1 MAAIHAGIH
10 QICDFSLAPPSD
22 PALST
27 GCASLR
33 RREDVFRAAGILL
46 PPTFNDKRA
55 DEPFDRYG
63 TRNTPSSRP
72 GRPSL

>member
-33 RREDVFRAAGILL
+33 RREGVFRAAGVLL

-55 DEPFDRYG
+55 DEPFDMNG
-63 TRNTPSSRP
+63 FQGVTGSFE
-72 GRPSL
+72 